1 MRAAAGTA
9 PPQVLYKNAV
19 AGGLNGGMLP
29 HMLQQQRQATHS
41 PDENRA
47 PIFAS
52 NVSLTGPGARRPIV
66 LIATFLLVCLAMIGF
81 YLQR

>member
-1 MRAAAGTA
+1 M
-9 PPQVLYKNAV
+9 LYKNAV
-19 AGGLNGGMLP
+19 GGGLNSGVLP

-52 NVSLTGPGARRPIV
+52 NVSLTGPGACCADV
-66 LIATFLLVCLAMIGF
+66 LCSLHEFAHLW
-81 YLQR
+81 